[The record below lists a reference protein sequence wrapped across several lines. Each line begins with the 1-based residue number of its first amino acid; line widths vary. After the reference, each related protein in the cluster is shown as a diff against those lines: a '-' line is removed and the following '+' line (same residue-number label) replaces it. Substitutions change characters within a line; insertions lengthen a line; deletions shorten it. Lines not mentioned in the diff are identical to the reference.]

1 VDTPEFIHVLKNFS
15 GISSHEAQSVLT
27 LKETYPFSQVLHVLA
42 ARVSKDHGFTT
53 SPRELQLAAVYTADR
68 AILKSIMERTAEPLI
83 LGSAPM
89 SETLV
94 FTKAVETG
102 HVDYAEEL
110 ILDMER
116 LNELRNN
123 FELLFVDGT
132 ATSFP
137 AAPPVVEEKPPVEV
151 TVEALE
157 EAKATESTER
167 NEPAKS
173 KKERIIEL
181 AKSVIGE
188 NITSGETHIKGR
200 RKRKDFIEAIMDE
213 IVVGNEELSVESEK
227 QKEQIELIDHF
238 IKASPTIT
246 GTKDKLSISED
257 LSSVKP
263 GDFNDNIIS
272 ETLVEILLKQGK
284 KDKAVEVLKKLI
296 WKFPQK
302 KAYFAT
308 QIEELKK

>member
-1 VDTPEFIHVLKNFS
+1 
-15 GISSHEAQSVLT
+15 VLT

-42 ARVSKDHGFTT
+42 ARVSKDHGFTS
-53 SPRELQLAAVYTADR
+53 SPKELQLAAVYTADR
-68 AILKSIMERTAEPLI
+68 AILKSIMERTVESLI
-83 LGSAPM
+83 LRSAPV
-89 SETLV
+89 SEALV

-110 ILDMER
+110 IHDMER

-137 AAPPVVEEKPPVEV
+137 AAPPVLEVEQVVEV
-151 TVEALE
+151 ATEPLE
-157 EAKATESTER
+157 EGKTTESER
-167 NEPAKS
+167 SEPSKS

-181 AKSVIGE
+181 AKTVTGE
-188 NITSGETHIKGR
+188 NINVGEAHIKGR
-200 RKRKDFIEAIMDE
+200 KKRKDSIEAIIDH
-213 IVVGNEELSVESEK
+213 IVGSNEELSVESEK

-246 GTKDKLSISED
+246 GTKEKQAASED
-257 LSSVKP
+257 LSVVKP

>member
-1 VDTPEFIHVLKNFS
+1 VDTPEFINVLKNFS
-15 GISSHEAQSVLT
+15 GISSQEAQSVLT

-42 ARVSKDHGFTT
+42 ARVSKDHGFTS
-53 SPRELQLAAVYTADR
+53 SPKELQLAAVYTADR
-68 AILKSIMERTAEPLI
+68 AILKSIMERTVESLI
-83 LGSAPM
+83 LGSAPV
-89 SETLV
+89 SEALV

-110 ILDMER
+110 IHDMER

-137 AAPPVVEEKPPVEV
+137 AAPPVLEVEQVVEV
-151 TVEALE
+151 ATEPLE
-157 EAKATESTER
+157 EGKTTESER
-167 NEPAKS
+167 SEPSKS

-181 AKSVIGE
+181 AKTVTGE
-188 NITSGETHIKGR
+188 NINVGEAHIKGHK
-200 RKRKDFIEAIMDE
+200 KRKDSIEAIIDH
-213 IVVGNEELSVESEK
+213 IVGSNEELSVESEK

-246 GTKDKLSISED
+246 GTKEKQAASED
-257 LSSVKP
+257 LSVVKP